1 MARRQG
7 PQLPSLMYDKA
18 CAADDLM
25 RPEAA
30 DPIKARS
37 ANRSINRPDRFV
49 HPMPS
54 TPAESS
60 CAGPM
65 RLHLFRPAAAGRY
78 PGILLYSEIYQI
90 TGPIRRMAAFL
101 AGQGYLAR
109 TSRFIAARKAR
120 CPPRQMHMTRAARR
134 SIRAWLGRHPR
145 FVFHFTPTSASG
157 LNAVEGFF
165 AKLTRRRLKRGAF
178 RSITDLQAAI
188 NRFLRDTNDQ
198 PKPFVWT
205 ANPDKIIAAVRRGYQ
220 ALDPIH

>member
-1 MARRQG
+1 
-7 PQLPSLMYDKA
+7 MYDKA

-101 AGQGYLAR
+101 AG
-109 TSRFIAARKAR
+109 
-120 CPPRQMHMTRAARR
+120 
-134 SIRAWLGRHPR
+134 
-145 FVFHFTPTSASG
+145 
-157 LNAVEGFF
+157 
-165 AKLTRRRLKRGAF
+165 
-178 RSITDLQAAI
+178 
-188 NRFLRDTNDQ
+188 
-198 PKPFVWT
+198 
-205 ANPDKIIAAVRRGYQ
+205 
-220 ALDPIH
+220 

>member
-134 SIRAWLGRHPR
+134 SIRAWPRNRARCVRRH
-145 FVFHFTPTSASG
+145 
-157 LNAVEGFF
+157 
-165 AKLTRRRLKRGAF
+165 RRLRLP
-178 RSITDLQAAI
+178 S
-188 NRFLRDTNDQ
+188 
-198 PKPFVWT
+198 
-205 ANPDKIIAAVRRGYQ
+205 
-220 ALDPIH
+220 